1 MPEATLGLG
10 LAGGLSY
17 TLPRLLGG
25 NQPLALCL
33 ALTGMALEG
42 PDLVLTQ
49 IATGYM
55 THRRLDMMMER
66 LAEVIISVQACW
78 VCKRV
83 QYEGVPGLCF
93 AAGDPGANRSS
104 NDRVVCC
111 CRIVRCPLYQQINQD
126 PKPFGDKTPD
136 CSEDPTAVQTLLE
149 RSVDLSWNVDGLP
162 DDLLDPPESQIPIT
176 PFVHDLLPQ
185 VRAGAQH
192 AQEARH
198 DCFLTTRCVLHNP
211 VALSIVILLCILRSF
226 YRPAHPSRTLIL
238 DRYNVLMF
246 STVCRVDGFY

>member
-17 TLPRLLGG
+17 ALPRLLGG

-66 LAEVIISVQACW
+66 LAEVRLSVQLCW

-83 QYEGVPGLCF
+83 RHEGVSGLYF
-93 AAGDPGANRSS
+93 AAGETDTNRSLS
-104 NDRVVCC
+104 
-111 CRIVRCPLYQQINQD
+111 
-126 PKPFGDKTPD
+126 
-136 CSEDPTAVQTLLE
+136 LLSRRLLLLSY
-149 RSVDLSWNVDGLP
+149 RSM
-162 DDLLDPPESQIPIT
+162 
-176 PFVHDLLPQ
+176 
-185 VRAGAQH
+185 
-192 AQEARH
+192 
-198 DCFLTTRCVLHNP
+198 
-211 VALSIVILLCILRSF
+211 SF
-226 YRPAHPSRTLIL
+226 I
-238 DRYNVLMF
+238 
-246 STVCRVDGFY
+246 STD